1 LVTGVKPAFR
11 WPLNASEE
19 HAGDCYDRATPIAHF
34 FRFRLSRSHRS
45 TTVDSVSENDMIEL
59 VQFPWSPF
67 CLVQRRILEY
77 SGTKFK
83 VINIPPQDRSLV
95 WKLTRQRYYGVP
107 VLMDG
112 RADIFEVGEESQ
124 VIGKYLDSKLGLGLF
139 PAGLE
144 GVQSI
149 LWRFIENEIEGAT
162 FRLNDIHYKEFVR
175 SADQLQYLRFKERK
189 FGRGCLDQWRAQ
201 QKMWLKKLEENLLP
215 FEEMLMHS
223 TFLLGEQPRFV
234 DFDLFGML
242 ENFLYSGHYKLP
254 ARHKEIRKWHARMTT
269 VKFDNRREK
278 LHSRHQRTS
287 P

>member
-1 LVTGVKPAFR
+1 
-11 WPLNASEE
+11 
-19 HAGDCYDRATPIAHF
+19 
-34 FRFRLSRSHRS
+34 
-45 TTVDSVSENDMIEL
+45 MIEL

-77 SGTKFK
+77 SGTPFK
-83 VINIPPQDRSLV
+83 TVNIPPQDRSLV
-95 WKLTRQRYYGVP
+95 WKLTKQRYYGVP

-112 RADIFEVGEESQ
+112 KTDVFEMGEETQ

-139 PAGLE
+139 PADLE

-149 LWRFIENEIEGAT
+149 LWHFIENEVEGAA
-162 FRLNDIHYKEFVR
+162 FRLNDIYYKENVR
-175 SADQLQYLRFKERK
+175 PADQLQYLRFKERK
-189 FGRGCLDQWRAQ
+189 FGRGCIEQWRAQ
-201 QKMWLKKLEENLLP
+201 QKDWLKKLHDCLIP

-223 TFLLGEQPRFV
+223 PFLLGTQPRFV

-254 ARHKEIRKWHARMTT
+254 ARHKEIQKWHAR
-269 VKFDNRREK
+269 VKTLK
-278 LHSRHQRTS
+278 LKR